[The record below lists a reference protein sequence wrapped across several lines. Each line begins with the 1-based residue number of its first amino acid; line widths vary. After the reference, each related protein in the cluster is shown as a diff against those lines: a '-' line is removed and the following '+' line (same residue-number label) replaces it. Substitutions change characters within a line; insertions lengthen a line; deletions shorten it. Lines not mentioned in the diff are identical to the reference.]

1 MPISTSLYTELRFA
15 ISDYMQRGEWSRLFD
30 VCGTSD
36 DEASRTIAVIMA
48 GYEPRSV
55 WRFLD
60 YVANLK
66 PETRQQK
73 RESVATCCYTI
84 AKIGQTNV
92 RKSLSYL
99 RQFLVE
105 NSALH
110 DPVSTALSNL
120 WVLNPRTTSSILLNS
135 WILKNDK
142 NDMLQQVSVYSCAYL
157 ATKSPNSVANFLLKI
172 SALDQSIAAKTAK
185 QMLRKYSL
193 PSRAKR
199 EPRKPRIHKVKKTK
213 RRKRARKK
221 LQKGKNHKRRKS

>member
-15 ISDYMQRGEWSRLFD
+15 ISDYIQRGEWSRLFD
-30 VCGTSD
+30 VGGTND

-66 PETRQQK
+66 PEARQQK
-73 RESVATCCYTI
+73 RESLATCCYII

-105 NSALH
+105 NSTLY
-110 DPVSTALSNL
+110 DQVSTALSNL
-120 WVLNPRTTSSILLNS
+120 WVLNPRTMSSILLNS
-135 WILKNDK
+135 WILKSDK
-142 NDMLQQVSVYSCAYL
+142 NDMLQEVSVSSCAYL
-157 ATKSPNSVANFLLKI
+157 ATESPNSVANFLLKV

-193 PSRAKR
+193 PNRAKR
-199 EPRKPRIHKVKKTK
+199 EPRNPRKHKAKKTK
-213 RRKRARKK
+213 KRKQARKK
-221 LQKGKNHKRRKS
+221 LKKGKKHKRKKS